1 MKHRIIDFHT
11 HLGDIFH
18 ENKNIAFKRPGIV
31 PHEDGFDPFKDLEE
45 SGFTRP
51 LIVPDQ
57 KAQNV
62 LIDAGQYRIWDRAN
76 IYTTGEMMDRCGVN
90 YVVSLPIMPI
100 PVLRRPWQRPD
111 WIPDTSPLPAL
122 TLTLRMMK

>member
-76 IYTTGEMMDRCGVN
+76 IYTTGET
-90 YVVSLPIMPI
+90 VSYTHLNEIGACRI
-100 PVLRRPWQRPD
+100 CIVELKNGKLVTSCVYPVEEG
-111 WIPDTSPLPAL
+111 
-122 TLTLRMMK
+122 M

>member
-76 IYTTGEMMDRCGVN
+76 IYTTGEMIDRCGVN
-90 YVVSLPIMPI
+90 
-100 PVLRRPWQRPD
+100 
-111 WIPDTSPLPAL
+111 
-122 TLTLRMMK
+122 